1 MKSISN
7 TVMATGLIG
16 TAVIIIWKCYQRRHN
31 TILSMKS
38 QLQRILCYGK
48 QDVQVFILENLQDWK
63 KVSPDFIKEA
73 NEVELIGF
81 DVEWYN
87 HGKIALMQLA
97 VPNGICLLIR
107 LNRLTVI
114 PDGLKHLL
122 KSNTIV

>member
-1 MKSISN
+1 
-7 TVMATGLIG
+7 MATGLIG

-81 DVEWYN
+81 DVEWFN